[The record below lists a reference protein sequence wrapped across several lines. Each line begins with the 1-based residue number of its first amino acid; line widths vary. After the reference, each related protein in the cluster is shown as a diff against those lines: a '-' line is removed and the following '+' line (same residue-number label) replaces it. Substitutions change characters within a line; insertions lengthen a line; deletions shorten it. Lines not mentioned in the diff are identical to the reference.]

1 MLTDDFIA
9 IAKDLAA
16 RSGNDSPGQSGLR
29 RAVSTAYYA
38 LFHCLANC
46 CADTLVGGPG
56 SGRSEPA
63 WHQAYRALQH
73 GTARSRCNN
82 RGMIQRFPV
91 EIQNFAQQ
99 FTYMQRSREDADYD
113 PSLTLEQTKVIADIE
128 RTEQCIAQFNAAPDR
143 DRRAFAVYVLLNLR
157 NN

>member
-1 MLTDDFIA
+1 MLADDFIA

-56 SGRSEPA
+56 SDRSEPA

-82 RGMIQRFPV
+82 LGMIQRFPV
-91 EIQNFAQQ
+91 EIQQFARQ
-99 FTYMQRSREDADYD
+99 FVHMQRKREDADYD
-113 PSLTLEQTKVIADIE
+113 PSLTLEQAEVITDIE
-128 RTEQCIAQFNAAPDR
+128 NTEQYIAQFDAAPDR